1 MNKYIR
7 DNIKKVAKEV
17 DDFTKEEIFKVIEE

>member
-1 MNKYIR
+1 MNKFIR

-17 DDFTKEEIFKVIEE
+17 DDFTKEQVFKIIEE